1 MQRMADIRSRW
12 DAACP
17 KPMDWDVTTSP
28 GAPSFT
34 VISNIK
40 FLEPPKLCTH
50 IRYHLWSL
58 FISLSAPWSTAQL
71 PLPLFDLTHSTILS
85 LSPLQPIFLTHLFPM
100 ALFVTILS
108 SVVSWCALPM
118 YPTPCSQNPPHMQ
131 LHYYSL
137 NSIPSVILAWPI
149 ADASGRHV
157 HTDWGPDFHLINK
170 LSMCCPNQAACN
182 CHQRTGDNSLNI
194 FDCRIFVLL

>member
-1 MQRMADIRSRW
+1 MQRMADIRLCW

-17 KPMDWDVTTSP
+17 EPMDQDVTASP
-28 GAPSFT
+28 GALSFT

-50 IRYHLWSL
+50 IQYHLWSL
-58 FISLSAPWSTAQL
+58 FISLSAPRSMARL
-71 PLPLFDLTHSTILS
+71 PLPLFDLTHSTILP

-108 SVVSWCALPM
+108 SIVSWCTLPI
-118 YPTPCSQNPPHMQ
+118 YPTPCSWNPPHVQ
-131 LHYYSL
+131 LYCYSS
-137 NSIPSVILAWPI
+137 NSIPLVILTWPI
-149 ADASGRHV
+149 ADTSGRHM
-157 HTDWGPDFHLINK
+157 HTDWGPDFRLING
-170 LSMCCPNQAACN
+170 LSMCHPNQATYN
-182 CHQRTGDNSLNI
+182 HHQRTGDDSLNI